1 MIQANELHAKTEW
14 QRIFLQSKVNGAPYE
29 EQESGVTW
37 PWPED
42 TYLQRRLNHL
52 RTCPSSDTPQESKQA
67 SDQNGPRVV
76 DCGGWSSVFWAT
88 GETQRTLSAWR
99 SPQIIG
105 VGVPIPLNAAMG
117 RMSKMMDRCSQM
129 MGNTSHPKKDESIK

>member
-88 GETQRTLSAWR
+88 GETQKNPICVEMPADHWSWCANPIERRPL
-99 SPQIIG
+99 PQGFSTRVRGIIRHFSRR
-105 VGVPIPLNAAMG
+105 A
-117 RMSKMMDRCSQM
+117 
-129 MGNTSHPKKDESIK
+129 SHQTR

>member
-52 RTCPSSDTPQESKQA
+52 RTFPSSDTPQESKQA

-88 GETQRTLSAWR
+88 GETQKNPICVEMPADHWSWCANPIERCPL
-99 SPQIIG
+99 PQGFSRRVRDIIG
-105 VGVPIPLNAAMG
+105 HFSRRA
-117 RMSKMMDRCSQM
+117 
-129 MGNTSHPKKDESIK
+129 SHQTR

>member
-88 GETQRTLSAWR
+88 SETQKNPICVEMPADHWSWCANPIERRPL
-99 SPQIIG
+99 PQGFSRRVRDIIG
-105 VGVPIPLNAAMG
+105 HFSRRATHQT
-117 RMSKMMDRCSQM
+117 R
-129 MGNTSHPKKDESIK
+129 